1 MQDLT
6 SQQAEIFQN
15 IARMGQALASPQRLK
30 ILSLLTHGPKTVE
43 RLAGLLGQSV
53 ASTSAHLK
61 VLRHS
66 GLVTGRKNGREL
78 HCELASAS
86 VESLWLFLRN
96 LGEELLPEVREVV
109 HDYFEDPESLSPL
122 SEEEL
127 RQELAMDRVVIFDL
141 RPEDEFAAGHLP
153 GARHL
158 PFDAIDT
165 ERPKLSQDQHAFAYC
180 RGPYCLMAVGGTA
193 RLQAMG
199 LNVKRLRFGV
209 PEWRQQGFELDVS
222 PAARSRQSHAQTPGS
237 LKSPRP

>member
-1 MQDLT
+1 MQDLS
-6 SQQAEIFQN
+6 SQQAAIFQN

-30 ILSLLTHGPKTVE
+30 IVSLLTQGPKTVD
-43 RLAGLLGQSV
+43 RLAGLLGQSI

-66 GLVTGRKNGREL
+66 GLVTGRKRGREL

-86 VESLWLFLRN
+86 VESLWLFMRN

-109 HDYFEDPESLSPL
+109 HDYFEDPESLSAL

-127 RQELAMDRVVIFDL
+127 RRELAMNRVVLFDL

-158 PFDAIDT
+158 PFSEIDA
-165 ERPKLSQDQHAFAYC
+165 EPPSLSPDQRAFAYC
-180 RGPYCLMAVGGTA
+180 RGPYCLMAIGGTA

-199 LNVKRLRFGV
+199 LKVKRLGFGV
-209 PEWRQQGFELDVS
+209 PEWRQQGFDLEVS
-222 PAARSRQSHAQTPGS
+222 EA
-237 LKSPRP
+237 